1 MRTNLIILII
11 MTLIAPL
18 SAVAQQEPKSRAA
31 HVITAPLEFAPKA
44 ETIELI
50 GSAQA
55 VDAVKVFPAVADDI
69 VTSVQFSPGQWVNSG
84 TILVKLDSRHE
95 ENALELALIELR
107 DAQRSLKR
115 FEQLKQQNS
124 ASQLELD
131 NAKIALEMA
140 ENRVSKARIE
150 LEDRIIRTPI
160 SGYAGIT
167 DVKVGDRVTKS
178 TLITH
183 IDNRKQLYIDVKV
196 PEKAIDVIAP
206 GKEVVVY
213 NWISGH
219 ANLIGIITEI
229 DSRIEES
236 TRSIRTRI
244 SVDNQDDHFRPGMS
258 FRATLTLNGA
268 PFAVIPE
275 ASLLWGATGAYIWI
289 SNDNK
294 AQRVDI
300 DVIQRQD
307 GFVLVDGDLSSDNI
321 LIVEGVQRLRNGQPL
336 LDQYSKNRPT
346 KGDK

>member
-1 MRTNLIILII
+1 MRKHFAILIMI
-11 MTLIAPL
+11 LISPL
-18 SAVAQQEPKSRAA
+18 TVFAQQGPKSRAA

-55 VDAVKVFPAVADDI
+55 LDAVKVFPAVADDI
-69 VTSVQFSPGQWVNSG
+69 VTSIHFAPGEWVEEG
-84 TILVKLDSRHE
+84 TILVQLDSRHE
-95 ENALELALIELR
+95 ENALELAQIELK
-107 DAQRSLKR
+107 DAQRSLTR
-115 FEQLKQQNS
+115 FEQLKKQNS

-131 NAKIALEMA
+131 NAKISLEMA
-140 ENRVSKARIE
+140 QNRVSKAQIE

-183 IDNRKQLYIDVKV
+183 IDNRKQLYLDVKV

-213 NWISGH
+213 NWIAGQT
-219 ANLIGIITEI
+219 NLLGTITEI

-236 TRSIRTRI
+236 TRTIRTRI
-244 SVDNQDDHFRPGMS
+244 AVDNKDDQFRPGMS
-258 FRATLTLNGA
+258 FRATLTLQGA
-268 PFAVIPE
+268 PYAVIPE
-275 ASLLWGATGAYIWI
+275 ASLLWGASAAYIWI
-289 SNDNK
+289 SSNNK

-307 GFVLVDGDLSSDNI
+307 GFVLVDGNLTGDDI

-336 LDQYSKNRPT
+336 IDQDSKQQQARGG
-346 KGDK
+346 KQ